1 MCDSNFAARNLY
13 HFFMGNYD
21 LRKKEI
27 LKCGKTRSKMTKLML
42 RPKDHDSMK
51 GYPI

>member
-13 HFFMGNYD
+13 HFFMKNYD

-27 LKCGKTRSKMTKLML
+27 LNCGKTRSKMTKKYFL
-42 RPKDHDSMK
+42 SQNSQIQ
-51 GYPI
+51 GNI